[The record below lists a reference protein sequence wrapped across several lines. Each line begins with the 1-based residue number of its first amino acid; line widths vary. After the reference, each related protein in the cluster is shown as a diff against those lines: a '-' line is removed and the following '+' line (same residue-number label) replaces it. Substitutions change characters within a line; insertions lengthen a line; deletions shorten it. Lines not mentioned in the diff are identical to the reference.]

1 MSEGNYTKIK
11 VGDKYLEGITS
22 VSVSI
27 NGEHTSLWPV
37 YDMRGCIISVGDTI
51 AYGKSSRYDPI
62 AIGEV
67 KEVNSDNLL
76 VMGRGNSKGGYISNF
91 NRVIV
96 LPDDYINNVEVPV

>member
-1 MSEGNYTKIK
+1 MSNKSFI
-11 VGDKYLEGITS
+11 LEG
-22 VSVSI
+22 V
-27 NGEHTSLWPV
+27 H

-67 KEVNSDNLL
+67 KKLNSDNLL

-96 LPDDYINNVEVPV
+96 LPDEYINNVEGVM

>member
-1 MSEGNYTKIK
+1 MSNKSFI
-11 VGDKYLEGITS
+11 LEGS
-22 VSVSI
+22 
-27 NGEHTSLWPV
+27 H

-91 NRVIV
+91 SRVIV
-96 LPDDYINNVEVPV
+96 LPDEYINKVGSLCEDIC